1 MTLSYAS
8 PNVPER
14 RNYDTLSMHF
24 SKAATV
30 QHVET
35 LSRKEHTMK
44 KTLQIL
50 GLTVSLTLGFLA
62 FAQDDSMQSQTMAAS
77 PLHIAEHET
86 LGSYLVDAQGRTLYV
101 VVNGTETVPCE
112 GDCATAWPPFT
123 EEGMMMATES
133 DTTMADESAMAGED
147 SMSEDTAMMATV
159 DPALLATVVR
169 ADGSTQLT
177 YNGHALYYFVGDV
190 NPGEVNC
197 QAVAQFG
204 GIWYVLSP
212 TGDVITTPNN

>member
-1 MTLSYAS
+1 
-8 PNVPER
+8 
-14 RNYDTLSMHF
+14 
-24 SKAATV
+24 
-30 QHVET
+30 
-35 LSRKEHTMK
+35 MK
-44 KTLQIL
+44 KVFQMLC
-50 GLTVSLTLGFLA
+50 LTVSLTLGLLA
-62 FAQDDSMQSQTMAAS
+62 FAQDDSMQSETMAAS
-77 PLHIAEHET
+77 PLHVAEHET
-86 LGSYLVDAQGRTLYV
+86 LGSYLVDAAGRTLYV

-123 EEGMMMATES
+123 EEGMMMAAEGDTMMTNES
-133 DTTMADESAMAGED
+133 EMA
-147 SMSEDTAMMATV
+147 SEDTLSEDMAMMTTV

-197 QAVAQFG
+197 QAVEQFG

-212 TGDVITTPNN
+212 TGEVITTSNN